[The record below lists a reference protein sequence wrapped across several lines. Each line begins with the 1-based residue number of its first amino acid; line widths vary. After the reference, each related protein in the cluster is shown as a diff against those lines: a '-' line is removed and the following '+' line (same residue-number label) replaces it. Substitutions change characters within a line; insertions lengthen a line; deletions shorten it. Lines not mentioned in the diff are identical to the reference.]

1 MRHFDAGQYLIRKG
15 SLRRFTTR
23 HGRNRTLDFRVM
35 SNAILRHL
43 VFVAAL
49 GLTFLFAS
57 ASLAEAQAGA
67 KALESRLYAPCCYGG
82 TLDVH
87 ESDLARDLRKEIETR
102 LAGGES
108 ADVIQADFVERYGAR
123 VIAASSDR
131 PIELMQ
137 LAVLAAIVIACA
149 FVGRM
154 VVRWRRTAVARVEP
168 STSTAL
174 ARDEFDERLDAEVRE
189 ADL

>member
-1 MRHFDAGQYLIRKG
+1 
-15 SLRRFTTR
+15 
-23 HGRNRTLDFRVM
+23 M
-35 SNAILRHL
+35 SNAILHHL

-57 ASLAEAQAGA
+57 STHAEAQVGA

-87 ESDLARDLRKEIETR
+87 ESDLARELRKEIETR
-102 LAGGES
+102 LTNGES
-108 ADVIQADFVERYGAR
+108 EDAIQADFIERYGAR
-123 VIAASSDR
+123 VIAARSDR
-131 PIELMQ
+131 PIELME
-137 LAVLAAIVIACA
+137 LGVLAAIVIASL

-154 VVRWRRTAVARVEP
+154 VVRWRRVGVVRREHLLSAASP
-168 STSTAL
+168 
-174 ARDEFDERLDAEVRE
+174 RDELDERLDAELRE